1 MKTVELLNNLAK
13 NFDQIDIFALKP
25 INRVGYS
32 TSMI

>member
-1 MKTVELLNNLAK
+1 MKTVELLNNPAQNL
-13 NFDQIDIFALKP
+13 DQIDIFSLKP